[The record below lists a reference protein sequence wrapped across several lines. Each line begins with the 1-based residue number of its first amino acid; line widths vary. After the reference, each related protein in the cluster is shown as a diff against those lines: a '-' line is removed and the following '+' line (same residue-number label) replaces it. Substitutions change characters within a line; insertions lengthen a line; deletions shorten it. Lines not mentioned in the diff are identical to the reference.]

1 MLSFSHLI
9 LADGV
14 PIYQQILRYV
24 KLGIAGGTIAHGE
37 ELPSRR
43 VVSALLGVNPN
54 TVQKAY
60 RLLEEEG
67 LILSHT
73 PGRGPGY
80 HRRHETHGPVPAGGP
95 CPGGSALEGGRDP
108 MRPHRALFH
117 LVLRHTV
124 WKVLLLLLLL
134 AAAQWSAFLCLSP
147 DPASIGLADAFS
159 LSGGALAGLLA
170 LAFLLLSALLL
181 LATTGRGARRPGYTL
196 ARLPL
201 SPGWVVFWQGV
212 YNTLVYLLFWGV
224 QALVLV
230 GIGWYYGRQ
239 GGFLGTQTLYVTV
252 WELDLLH
259 FVRPLDLPG
268 RWVSNAALAAGLGFT
283 AALFTEGLHRGR
295 KNFTFFVLAACCFL
309 FLPGGRPQMI
319 AGAAALCLLVGLLL
333 RRKRKETADETLETM

>member
-1 MLSFSHLI
+1 
-9 LADGV
+9 
-14 PIYQQILRYV
+14 
-24 KLGIAGGTIAHGE
+24 
-37 ELPSRR
+37 
-43 VVSALLGVNPN
+43 
-54 TVQKAY
+54 
-60 RLLEEEG
+60 
-67 LILSHT
+67 
-73 PGRGPGY
+73 
-80 HRRHETHGPVPAGGP
+80 
-95 CPGGSALEGGRDP
+95 

-224 QALVLV
+224 QALVL
-230 GIGWYYGRQ
+230 
-239 GGFLGTQTLYVTV
+239 YVTV
-252 WELDLLH
+252 WELDLFH
-259 FVRPLDLPG
+259 FFLPLDLPG

>member
-1 MLSFSHLI
+1 MLSFSHLS

-73 PGRGPGY
+73 G
-80 HRRHETHGPVPAGGP
+80 AK
-95 CPGGSALEGGRDP
+95 S
-108 MRPHRALFH
+108 
-117 LVLRHTV
+117 TV
-124 WKVLLLLLLL
+124 V
-134 AAAQWSAFLCLSP
+134 ADEAAQSRVRGELLQAEVRDTIAAMKHMGLSRQE
-147 DPASIGLADAFS
+147 ADAFS

-252 WELDLLH
+252 WELDLFH
-259 FVRPLDLPG
+259 FFLPLDLPG